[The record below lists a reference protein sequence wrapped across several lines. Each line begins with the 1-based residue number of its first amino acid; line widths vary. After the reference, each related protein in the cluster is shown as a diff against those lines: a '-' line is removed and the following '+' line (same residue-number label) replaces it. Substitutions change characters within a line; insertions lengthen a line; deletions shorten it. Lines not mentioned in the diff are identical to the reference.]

1 MSDTV
6 ITASGRAATH
16 EEIFQQPSLWP
27 VTLSQIESTT
37 ISAAAKHS
45 PAVITGAGTSAY
57 AAAAIAGAWHNAR
70 AVPTTDLL
78 LEDSILS
85 GRIET
90 LVSIARSGDSPES
103 IGVLEKV
110 QRKFPQIAHIAL
122 TCNSSGKLAQAN
134 GVQAIVL
141 DPRTNDRSLAM
152 TSSFSNLVLAG
163 IAIRRA
169 ADISPALPFICRH
182 LETLLPQLEQRA
194 EQIAG
199 RQPSRA
205 VILASPKLFPAAR
218 ESALKILEM
227 TAGGCIPL
235 AETFLGLRHGPMSFV
250 QRQSL
255 VLCFLSTD
263 PVTLLYELDLV
274 SELRAKGLGCLVA
287 IAADGVDSSLFD
299 EVIPASAGELDDALR
314 TPFEIVFAQLLAYH
328 LSLRSGLN
336 PDNPSPDGVI
346 TRIVGGVRI
355 HGG

>member
-1 MSDTV
+1 MSDIA

-16 EEIFQQPSLWP
+16 EEIFQQPLLWP
-27 VTLSQIESTT
+27 VTLSQIESTAL
-37 ISAAAKHS
+37 SAAAKHS

-78 LEDSILS
+78 LDDSILS
-85 GRIET
+85 GQIAT

-103 IGVLEKV
+103 IGIVEKV
-110 QRKFPQIAHIAL
+110 QRQFPHVAHIAL
-122 TCNSSGKLAQAN
+122 TCNSSGKLAQAK

-163 IAIRRA
+163 IAVRRSG
-169 ADISPALPFICRH
+169 DVSPALASICRRV
-182 LETLLPQLEQRA
+182 ETLLPELEQHA
-194 EQIAG
+194 ERVAS

-205 VILASPKLFPAAR
+205 VVLASPKLFQAAR

-227 TAGGCIPL
+227 TAGACIPL

-255 VLCFLSTD
+255 VLCFLSAD
-263 PVTLLYELDLV
+263 PVTRLYELDLV
-274 SELRAKGLGCLVA
+274 SELRAKGLGYLVA
-287 IAADGVDSSLFD
+287 IAPDGIDTTLFD

-314 TPFEIVFAQLLAYH
+314 TSFEIVFPQLLAYH

-346 TRIVGGVRI
+346 TRVVAGVRI